1 MNELNIKL
9 QGKDQFVHDMYRNA
23 RVFKAKLKQ
32 TSQIICSF
40 FHTGDTERGSSTCEE
55 MQQITGRPAWREKF
69 SSLKLDEFYA
79 SLSEAKFAN
88 IQKTA
93 QRMLVLSGSTYVC
106 EQIFSMNT
114 NKAPHRSQL
123 TDKHLRSVLR
133 ITTTK
138 LTPNFG
144 ALGTTSHKSCMLKG
158 QIVNCTKKSYYWV
171 PALPPD
177 ITHLFLEGNYIREV
191 NCTSFSN
198 YEELQV
204 LDLGMQTATLVI
216 RNNTF
221 LRQKNLIKLVLGHNR
236 DLQLE
241 PWAFTG
247 LFNLR
252 YLFLDYCHLTDSI
265 LAKGFL
271 EPLFSLEILDLSYN
285 FIVQPQ
291 PGLFFS
297 KLTNLTWLNLK
308 LNKIERLCEEDLI
321 GFRGKYFQYLN
332 LESNRLFKW
341 ESCGNPFKGIAF
353 NILDLSTNGLN
364 MNQTTQ
370 FFKAIE
376 GTQINHL
383 VYGGVF
389 GKGFSHANIPDP
401 DESTFEGLKNS
412 TVTYLDLS
420 KNHVFALHR
429 AVFSPLKDV
438 ATIDVSQNKIN
449 RINYNAFS
457 GLQGSLKVLNLS
469 TNLLGEIHSYTFSS
483 LTQLQV
489 LDLSYNHI
497 GVLGYGAFSGLK
509 KLQVLNL
516 TSNALRDLYF
526 PGSLPKLEIL
536 FLGKNKLKEIYQL
549 TVLGMNSISVDVSK
563 NKLTDMKDV
572 YTILT
577 NLKYLRKLSYGGN
590 SILWCSVDR
599 DITIPH
605 NSLEVLDL
613 HDSSLQIIWAQG
625 MCLHLFDHL
634 KNLLWLDLSYNS
646 LETLPHGI
654 FGGLSSL
661 EGLDLSS
668 NALIYLEMDV
678 FPATLKILDLSK
690 NFLSSP
696 DPKTFQSLTFL
707 SLEANQFYCDCHLES
722 FINWVNTTNV
732 TFLFKVK
739 EYRCE
744 FPAAVHGLL
753 LLEYQAIIEPCEKD
767 DKNAVQ
773 DIKFALFCSSA
784 ILIIS
789 VLLTGIIH
797 AHFRRHI
804 FTIYKKIADRVV
816 QGPKASYPQDKLKY
830 DVFLCFHNNDYRW
843 VEAALLKKLDNQ
855 FSEENIFRCCFE
867 GRDFLPGEDHL
878 LNISDAIWS
887 SRKTLCIV
895 SRQFIKDG
903 WCLEA
908 FSLAQSRMLEEL
920 TSILIL
926 LVVGKVTHYQLMKCN
941 TVRAFVQRR
950 EYLIWPEDPQDTEWF
965 YERLISRL
973 LKDTKVK
980 KNVEDKPEATKPELQ
995 PDAEGG
1001 IQPQTMKETAM

>member
-1 MNELNIKL
+1 MGDE
-9 QGKDQFVHDMYRNA
+9 G
-23 RVFKAKLKQ
+23 
-32 TSQIICSF
+32 T
-40 FHTGDTERGSSTCEE
+40 TGSWPC
-55 MQQITGRPAWREKF
+55 M
-69 SSLKLDEFYA
+69 
-79 SLSEAKFAN
+79 
-88 IQKTA
+88 
-93 QRMLVLSGSTYVC
+93 LSG
-106 EQIFSMNT
+106 QIADCAYKN
-114 NKAPHRSQL
+114 
-123 TDKHLRSVLR
+123 
-133 ITTTK
+133 
-138 LTPNFG
+138 
-144 ALGTTSHKSCMLKG
+144 
-158 QIVNCTKKSYYWV
+158 YYWV

-177 ITHLFLEGNYIREV
+177 ITHLFLEGNYIPEV
-191 NCTSFSN
+191 NYTSFSN

-236 DLQLE
+236 GLQLE
-241 PWAFTG
+241 PLAFTG

-252 YLFLDYCHLTDSI
+252 FLFLDYCHLTGSI

-341 ESCGNPFKGIAF
+341 ESCGNPFKGMAF
-353 NILDLSTNGLN
+353 SILDLSTNGLN
-364 MNQTTQ
+364 MNQTTR
-370 FFKAIE
+370 FFKAID

-412 TVTYLDLS
+412 AVTYLDLS
-420 KNHVFALHR
+420 KNRVFALHR
-429 AVFSPLKDV
+429 AVFSHLKDV

-449 RINYNAFS
+449 QINYKAFS

-469 TNLLGEIHSYTFSS
+469 INLLGEIHSYTFNS
-483 LTQLQV
+483 LTELQV

-497 GVLGYGAFSGLK
+497 GVLGYEAFSGLK
-509 KLQVLNL
+509 TLQVLNL
-516 TSNALRDLYF
+516 TSNALRHLNS
-526 PGSLPKLEIL
+526 PASLPSLE
-536 FLGKNKLKEIYQL
+536 FLYLDHNKLTSVDKID
-549 TVLGMNSISVDVSK
+549 VLGINTISVDVGN
-563 NKLTDMKDV
+563 NKLTNMEDV

-590 SILWCSVDR
+590 AILWCSVDR
-599 DITIPH
+599 GITIPH
-605 NSLEVLDL
+605 NNSLEVLDL
-613 HDSSLQIIWAQG
+613 HDSSLQIIWVQG

-634 KNLLWLDLSYNS
+634 KNLLWLDLSFNS
-646 LETLPHGI
+646 LMTLPHAI
-654 FGGLSSL
+654 FNRLSSL
-661 EGLDLSS
+661 VVLDLSS
-668 NALIYLEMDV
+668 NALTFLETDV

-707 SLEANQFYCDCHLES
+707 SLEANRFYCDCHLES
-722 FINWVNTTNV
+722 FINWVNTTNI
-732 TFLFKVK
+732 TFLFNVK

-767 DKNAVQ
+767 DENAVQ
-773 DIKFALFCSSA
+773 DIKFVLFCSSA

-789 VLLTGIIH
+789 VLLIRIIYS
-797 AHFRRHI
+797 HFRGHI
-804 FTIYKKIADRVV
+804 FVSYRKIVGRVV
-816 QGPKASYPQDKLKY
+816 QGPKAPCPQDKLKY
-830 DVFLCFHNNDYRW
+830 DVFLCFNNNDYRW

-867 GRDFLPGEDHL
+867 GRDFLPGGDQFS
-878 LNISDAIWS
+878 NIRDAVWG
-887 SRKTLCIV
+887 SRKTVCII
-895 SRQFIKDG
+895 SRPFLKDG
-903 WCLEA
+903 WCMEA
-908 FSLAQSRMLEEL
+908 FTLAQGRMLEEM
-920 TSILIL
+920 TNTLIM
-926 LVVGKVTHYQLMKCN
+926 LVVGKVPHHQLMKCN

-950 EYLIWPEDPQDTEWF
+950 EYLTWPEDPQDIEWF
-965 YERLISRL
+965 YERLISTL

-980 KNVEDKPEATKPELQ
+980 KTVEDEPEAEEPEPQ
-995 PDAEGG
+995 PCGEDG
-1001 IQPQTMKETAM
+1001 IRPENMRETAL